1 MTPQG
6 FAMPSHRDAI
16 LGMSGFGH
24 FLPFSTFSKT
34 EPIRTIFDYR
44 RGGTSALMT
53 LDTAAVPLSQ
63 HLITTFTQRSN

>member
-1 MTPQG
+1 
-6 FAMPSHRDAI
+6 
-16 LGMSGFGH
+16 MSGFGH